1 MFTSAVPVTHLLLL
15 SAFYDS
21 DPEQTIVSVS
31 NSTVMMR
38 SFFDA
43 FPKLKKVYFIPFP
56 KNYTWHY
63 IARRFF
69 KSSDI
74 CLGLGATPTTTADY
88 KEWNADL
95 DIFKTYGIRQRP
107 AWAVNFGKN
116 RLAPRQV
123 TLQPRGSLKG
133 MVGSK
138 RNALNTQDWGRL
150 LSYLEKKGV
159 RPVIIGTPD
168 EAAEYPCFGNAIDMR
183 SYSFA
188 EQMKLIAASDFFIGA
203 DSWGKTFSAL
213 AGIPTF
219 VFHALRGDDLK
230 DWKDASD
237 HVFLDP
243 WDEITVVKDFK
254 EFRKSFDEAWRERF
268 LSAADLK
275 IRWEGSQ
282 FVHHSLALVN
292 RELCLRLI
300 EGGCDVSI
308 VPYERDQFTPKDEPR
323 FKPIAERTNKPL
335 SGPADVHVRHQWPP
349 NFTPPPEGHWVI
361 IQPWEFGSIPREWV
375 RNMSAHVDEVWVPS
389 HYVRDCYIQSGVP
402 SERVF
407 VVPNGVDIGLFNPD
421 NAPYPLKTKKTF
433 KFLFV
438 GGTIQRK
445 GIDILLDV
453 YTKTFSS
460 GDDVCLVIKDMGGQ
474 TFYKGQTAKDWIGR
488 FQADPGSPEIEYIE
502 HTLSDRE
509 IAGLYTACDCLVHPY
524 RGEGFGL
531 PIAEAMASG
540 LPVIVTGH
548 GAALDFCDDKTSY
561 LIPAKEVRLPEKR
574 IGEFDTVD
582 FPWLAEPDKEGLA
595 RLMRHAETH
604 REEAAAKG
612 ALAAEFIRA
621 NFTWDHAA
629 EAVRKRVR
637 ELCGKPIVRQKRQGD
652 PTSRKEGIHQELL
665 SIIIPV
671 SGEASNLR
679 SCVDSIRK
687 WTPEPHE
694 MVFVESEAASGVKKW
709 LKKISQRDPLCRVV
723 QTDGQPPVSDP
734 VRLGVR
740 SCTGKYVAV
749 VEPDIVVTENWS
761 AGMLE
766 ALESSADIGIVGPMM
781 VNTKGRQ
788 NVPGTEGLSTSN
800 LESHAAAFQKQ
811 NRHRRVFSDR
821 LSRSCMMFKRTVADE
836 IGLTHDGQQR
846 EGCDP
851 DEWCLRSI
859 YSGYQNLI
867 AGDVLVYRSGNGDG
881 SGQGI
886 PCGAA
891 GERKRS
897 TFAAKGGC
905 LNAGTPDGKRFL
917 AMLAFREAKER
928 FQQGDL
934 KGATEACLEAI
945 KLAPWKREFYLAL
958 AEMLMQTKHFREAL
972 DLLRESDPGE
982 QDEKT
987 VSLLGCIHEGLDEDE
1002 EAGRKADRALA
1013 MSAQSARALN
1023 LKGVIAFK
1031 RGEAEKAKAFFKKA
1045 AEADPSWGEP
1055 LTNMGVLQWSVG
1067 NRNEALSLLE
1077 RGFIL
1082 SPHVEDI
1089 ADRYHAASTSLEVD
1103 GRAENLFRE
1112 ARGLYPSSRR
1122 IAFLLIDLLISAGKT
1137 RRGDGRDRGRHGG
1150 FRRGRGVHRRRPRG
1164 ARQDRSPGDPGKRR
1178 RGNAFPLHDRQ
1189 KRAVQPRP
1197 LPLERQGRRRRDH
1210 RRRHGLDGPHE
1221 GYCGGF
1227 RCEGLR
1233 CPVERRFRRSAKH
1246 RPVQGDG
1253 RLDPRVWTPTR
1264 RSRRPTA

>member
-1 MFTSAVPVTHLLLL
+1 MRAGLIAHWSRLESDDSIGIVGIKLLYPDRTVQHCGIQFQRNAHPSYVVWPLHRHLRASADDPRVNVPQDVHAVTGACLFIRRDFFRRIGGFEERYGMYFEDTDLCFKARRGGKRVFYEPASVVIHHEGKSSASRAVINDLNIRAARLFFKIWKTDLYSIELETLIDREEGKYAYLPDHFWPDEVSPEEIVRMHNLLSSFPSCHVHFGGSGDALLLL
-15 SAFYDS
+15 STFYDS

-31 NSTVMMR
+31 NSTGMMR

-56 KNYTWHY
+56 KNYTWHF

-88 KEWNADL
+88 REWNADL

-138 RNALNTQDWGRL
+138 RNALNTQDWARL

-168 EAAEYPCFGNAIDMR
+168 EAAEYPCFGNAIDKR

-300 EGGCDVSI
+300 EGGCEVSI

-323 FKPIAERTNKPL
+323 FKPIAERTKKPL

-421 NAPYPLKTKKTF
+421 NAPYPLKTKKAF

-540 LPVIVTGH
+540 LPVIVTGY
-548 GAALDFCDDKTSY
+548 GAALDFCDDKTAY

-595 RLMRHAETH
+595 RLMRHVATH

-637 ELCGKPIVRQKRQGD
+637 ELRGKPIVRQKRQD
-652 PTSRKEGIHQELL
+652 DSTSRKEGIQQELL

-694 MVFVESEAASGVKKW
+694 MVFVESQAASGVKKW

-723 QTDGQPPVSDP
+723 PADGQPPVSDP

-766 ALESSADIGIVGPMM
+766 ALESSADIGMVGPMM

-788 NVPGTEGLSTSN
+788 NVPDTEGLSTSN
-800 LESHAAAFQKQ
+800 LENHAAAF
-811 NRHRRVFSDR
+811 
-821 LSRSCMMFKRTVADE
+821 
-836 IGLTHDGQQR
+836 
-846 EGCDP
+846 
-851 DEWCLRSI
+851 
-859 YSGYQNLI
+859 
-867 AGDVLVYRSGNGDG
+867 
-881 SGQGI
+881 
-886 PCGAA
+886 
-891 GERKRS
+891 
-897 TFAAKGGC
+897 
-905 LNAGTPDGKRFL
+905 
-917 AMLAFREAKER
+917 REAEQAPPR
-928 FQQGDL
+928 IFRSP
-934 KGATEACLEAI
+934 LE
-945 KLAPWKREFYLAL
+945 
-958 AEMLMQTKHFREAL
+958 
-972 DLLRESDPGE
+972 
-982 QDEKT
+982 
-987 VSLLGCIHEGLDEDE
+987 
-1002 EAGRKADRALA
+1002 
-1013 MSAQSARALN
+1013 
-1023 LKGVIAFK
+1023 
-1031 RGEAEKAKAFFKKA
+1031 
-1045 AEADPSWGEP
+1045 
-1055 LTNMGVLQWSVG
+1055 
-1067 NRNEALSLLE
+1067 
-1077 RGFIL
+1077 IL
-1082 SPHVEDI
+1082 HDVQ
-1089 ADRYHAASTSLEVD
+1089 A
-1103 GRAENLFRE
+1103 N
-1112 ARGLYPSSRR
+1112 
-1122 IAFLLIDLLISAGKT
+1122 
-1137 RRGDGRDRGRHGG
+1137 RGR
-1150 FRRGRGVHRRRPRG
+1150 
-1164 ARQDRSPGDPGKRR
+1164 
-1178 RGNAFPLHDRQ
+1178 
-1189 KRAVQPRP
+1189 
-1197 LPLERQGRRRRDH
+1197 
-1210 RRRHGLDGPHE
+1210 
-1221 GYCGGF
+1221 
-1227 RCEGLR
+1227 
-1233 CPVERRFRRSAKH
+1233 
-1246 RPVQGDG
+1246 
-1253 RLDPRVWTPTR
+1253 
-1264 RSRRPTA
+1264 